1 MQPVVGKPV
10 VGHQNFRFPGSLD
23 QCPSRFRC
31 RTITFQHFEASVEGI
46 TMTRAAIEWPD
57 RHEALRRFLGAADM
71 AIFADMAEFD
81 HDRRFKRFVV
91 HHGRNA
97 KQPIWLQKWPGTCA
111 Q

>member
-1 MQPVVGKPV
+1 
-10 VGHQNFRFPGSLD
+10 
-23 QCPSRFRC
+23 
-31 RTITFQHFEASVEGI
+31 
-46 TMTRAAIEWPD
+46 
-57 RHEALRRFLGAADM
+57 M

-111 Q
+111 QKSRLVSRRAFWVMFRRTQ